1 MDSSY
6 VEDALADAQR
16 AFEQGPG
23 RKESGLDTDDDALLQ
38 LRKACRLL
46 DAARFLRTQ
55 NGYYTVVI
63 ESSFIA
69 IERSIHFYLLQA
81 TGMDS
86 TEFVTHSDVYER
98 GVEANL
104 YSAALGDR
112 FLQLWRENRS
122 KTYYRQAVGG
132 EAQADA
138 MLQLA
143 TDVHQYILDHLS
155 VGHECICT
163 RR

>member
-23 RKESGLDTDDDALLQ
+23 RKDSGLDTDDDALLQ

-69 IERSIHFYLLQA
+69 IEHSIHF
-81 TGMDS
+81 
-86 TEFVTHSDVYER
+86 
-98 GVEANL
+98 
-104 YSAALGDR
+104 
-112 FLQLWRENRS
+112 
-122 KTYYRQAVGG
+122 
-132 EAQADA
+132 
-138 MLQLA
+138 
-143 TDVHQYILDHLS
+143 
-155 VGHECICT
+155 
-163 RR
+163 